1 MSDMFRRLALTPAL
15 LAAAL
20 VARADNLY
28 RDPMR
33 PYAPPAAAASA
44 SEPVRYHL
52 SSVLISSQ
60 RRVAVINGRVCRV
73 GDRVAGAEV
82 LAIEHER
89 VRLRVGGKE
98 ITVAFDSQP
107 PRDAAN
113 EQEAAP

>member
-1 MSDMFRRLALTPAL
+1 MSDMFRRLALAAGL

-20 VARADNLY
+20 MARADDPY

-33 PYAPPAAAASA
+33 PYTPPVAAPGA

-52 SSVLISSQ
+52 SSVLISAQ

-82 LAIEHER
+82 LAIERER
-89 VRLRVGGKE
+89 VHLRVGGKE
-98 ITVAFDSQP
+98 LIVAFDDDAL
-107 PRDAAN
+107 RDAN
-113 EQEAAP
+113 DKGGAP